1 MKPLLPALAVLAL
14 ASGATAQETRELGA
28 HEHGHSTLDVAFEG
42 NEVSID
48 LEAPGADIVGFE
60 HEPGSAEDREKVDAA
75 IASLADPLSLF
86 VMPDAAGCSVTDAS
100 TEVVYGHGEGEE
112 HENHEGEGEMEG
124 GEGHSE
130 FQASYRLRCDDP
142 GAIDGIDFAFFETF
156 PNAEELDI
164 QMVSDAGSTGLE
176 VTRDDPTLDLA
187 GRI

>member
-1 MKPLLPALAVLAL
+1 MKPLLSAVAVLAL
-14 ASGATAQETRELGA
+14 ASGATAQETRELDA
-28 HEHGHSTLDVAFEG
+28 HEHGHSALDIAFEG

-48 LEAPGADIVGFE
+48 LQAPGDDIVGFE
-60 HEPGSAEDREKVDAA
+60 YAPSSAEDREKVDAA
-75 IASLADPLSLF
+75 IVSLADPLALF
-86 VMPDAAGCSVTDAS
+86 VMPDAAGCSATDVS
-100 TEVVYGHGEGEE
+100 TEVLYGHGEGEE
-112 HENHEGEGEMEG
+112 HESHEGAEEMEG

-142 GAIDGIDFAFFETF
+142 GAIDAIDIAFFETF
-156 PNAEELDI
+156 PNAQEFDI

>member
-1 MKPLLPALAVLAL
+1 MKQLLSTLAVLAL
-14 ASGATAQETRELGA
+14 ASGVTAQETRELGA
-28 HEHGHSTLDVAFEG
+28 HEHGHTALDIAFEG

-48 LEAPGADIVGFE
+48 LQAPGDDIVGFE
-60 HEPGSAEDREKVDAA
+60 HAPSSAEDRGAVDAA
-75 IASLADPLSLF
+75 IVALADPLSLF
-86 VMPDAAGCSVTDAS
+86 VMPDAAGCSATDVS

-112 HENHEGEGEMEG
+112 HENREGEMEG

-130 FQASYRLRCDDP
+130 FQARYRLRCDDP

-176 VTRDDPTLDLA
+176 VTREDPTLDLA